1 MNERK
6 NPPGE
11 PPATR
16 GPVSTPGRQNLDDL
30 HHSGSAETGRS
41 DAVRN
46 APATG
51 AGAGSVSD
59 GQSDPG
65 SADGAG
71 TQPRQGKR
79 LGGPSSQGLAG
90 AQGSGG
96 AAERGPSDAPDHGG
110 APGRAGQR

>member
-6 NPPGE
+6 NQSGE
-11 PPATR
+11 PPATG
-16 GPVSTPGRQNLDDL
+16 GPVSTPGRQNLDDP

-46 APATG
+46 APATD
-51 AGAGSVSD
+51 AGASSVSD
-59 GQSDPG
+59 GQGDPG

-71 TQPRQGKR
+71 TEPRPDKR

-96 AAERGPSDAPDHGG
+96 GAERGPN
-110 APGRAGQR
+110 